1 MFKMTV
7 LFDIIILFVPFV
19 TFIISVFFNR
29 NKTSIDTIFS
39 ILTGYI
45 FATEIAGTLIGIY
58 FHVENFFIYNFYCLF
73 FPLLSFRLFYII
85 ITSIRIRKR
94 IKFLAFILSLVF
106 IIDNFLNRDFF
117 TGQQY
122 HTYLV
127 SLVFLIYI
135 IYAHLLQLMDSDT
148 VQYFS
153 RSKSFWISLGL
164 LLFSVP
170 FLPVMITFKFMTI
183 NFEIRMIVTCILILV
198 MHTCFII
205 ASLGTKYK

>member
-1 MFKMTV
+1 MMV
-7 LFDIIILFVPFV
+7 LSDIIILFVPFV
-19 TFIISVFFNR
+19 TFAISVFFNR
-29 NKTSIDTIFS
+29 NKTPIDTIFS

-45 FATEIAGTLIGIY
+45 FATEIAGTLIGTY
-58 FHVENFFIYNFYCLF
+58 LHFANFFIYNFYCLF

-85 ITSIRIRKR
+85 IKSKRIRKR
-94 IKFLAFILSLVF
+94 IKFLAFILSLIF
-106 IIDNFLNRDFF
+106 IIDNFLNRDLF
-117 TGQQY
+117 TVQQY

-135 IYAHLLQLMDSDT
+135 IYAHLLQLMASDT